1 MVRWSEL
8 EDNEQDYL
16 DWSWEKPEFW
26 REIQYEPEEG
36 DDETN
41 SYNQHIC
48 ITGEEGAI
56 DHEIK
61 TKDEWEWYR
70 EKTNWN
76 QGNINRLIN
85 QIPMIGGRIK
95 STRKHKTTRRKTTRR
110 KTTRRKTTRRKTTR
124 RKTTRRKTTRR
135 KTSKHK
141 VTMRNSKRKNTR
153 RRN

>member
-1 MVRWSEL
+1 MVEWSAL
-8 EDNEQDYL
+8 GTNEQDFL
-16 DWSWEKPEFW
+16 DGSWNDLRYW
-26 REIQYEPEEG
+26 RVIQYEPEAG

-41 SYNQHIC
+41 SYNQHLC
-48 ITGEEGAI
+48 ITGDEGAI

-61 TKDEWEWYR
+61 TKDEWDWYSK
-70 EKTNWN
+70 EKHMDWD
-76 QGNINRLIN
+76 QVKIQELIGV
-85 QIPMIGGRIK
+85 PAPLLRHYGGRIK
-95 STRKHKTTRRKTTRR
+95 STRKRKTTRR
-110 KTTRRKTTRRKTTR
+110 KNTR